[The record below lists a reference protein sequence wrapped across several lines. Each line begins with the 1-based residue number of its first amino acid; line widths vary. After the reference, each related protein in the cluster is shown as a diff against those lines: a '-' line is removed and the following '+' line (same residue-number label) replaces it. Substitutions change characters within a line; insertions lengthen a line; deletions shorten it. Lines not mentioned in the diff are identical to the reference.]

1 LRYAAPAERWAAPA
15 AEWFSRLSED
25 NVDRLKGKVAIV
37 TGAAQGIGAEYA
49 RALAAEGAAVALA
62 DVADPQTV
70 GEQIKAAGGQAIAR
84 VTDVSDAGSVTE
96 LVRLCASEFGRVEIL
111 VNNAGIFGSL
121 ALQPFEQIDSREFDA
136 VMRVNVRGV
145 FECSR
150 AVAPLMREQ
159 NYGKIVNIASGTV
172 FKGTPML
179 LHYVASKGAV
189 VAITRCLARELGGD
203 GVRVNCLA
211 PGLTM
216 SESVLN
222 NPAWTESIIANNMA
236 SRAIKRE
243 AMPEDMI
250 GTVVFLC
257 SPESDFI
264 TGQTIVVDGGSVMH

>member
-1 LRYAAPAERWAAPA
+1 LA
-15 AEWFSRLSED
+15 
-25 NVDRLKGKVAIV
+25 DRLKNKVAIV

-62 DVADPQTV
+62 DLADPQAV
-70 GEQIKAAGGQAIAR
+70 CDAIKATGGQALARIA
-84 VTDVSDAGSVTE
+84 DVSDPAGVAE
-96 LVRLCASEFGRVEIL
+96 LVRLCSEAFGRVDIL

-121 ALQPFEQIDSREFDA
+121 ALRPFEQIPSDEFDA
-136 VMRVNVRGV
+136 VMRVNIRGV

-150 AVAPLMREQ
+150 AVAPLMRQ
-159 NYGKIVNIASGTV
+159 QKYGKIVNIASGTV

-189 VAITRCLARELGGD
+189 VAMTRCMARELGND

-216 SESVLN
+216 SESVLS
-222 NPAWTESIIANNMA
+222 NPAWTESIIASNMA
-236 SRAIKRE
+236 SRALKRE
-243 AMPEDMI
+243 ATPEDMV
-250 GTVVFLC
+250 GTLVFLC

>member
-1 LRYAAPAERWAAPA
+1 
-15 AEWFSRLSED
+15 
-25 NVDRLKGKVAIV
+25 VDRLKGKVAIV

-62 DVADPQTV
+62 DVADPQPV
-70 GEQIKAAGGQAIAR
+70 AEQIKAAGGQALAR
-84 VTDVSDAGSVTE
+84 VADVSDANSVTE
-96 LVRLCASEFGRVEIL
+96 LVRLCASEFARIDIL

-136 VMRVNVRGV
+136 VMRVNVRGI

-150 AVAPLMREQ
+150 AVAPLMRKEG
-159 NYGKIVNIASGTV
+159 YGKIINIASGTV

-189 VAITRCLARELGGD
+189 VAMTRCLARELGGD

-222 NPAWTESIIANNMA
+222 NPAWTENIIAGNMA
-236 SRAIKRE
+236 SRALKRE
-243 AMPEDMI
+243 AVPEDMV
-250 GTVVFLC
+250 GTLLFLC
-257 SPESDFI
+257 SAESDFI

>member
-1 LRYAAPAERWAAPA
+1 M
-15 AEWFSRLSED
+15 
-25 NVDRLKGKVAIV
+25 DRLKGKVAIV

-62 DVADPQTV
+62 DVADPQPV
-70 GEQIKAAGGQAIAR
+70 AEQIKAAGGQALAR
-84 VTDVSDAGSVTE
+84 VTDVSDANTVTE
-96 LVRLCASEFGRVEIL
+96 LVHLCAREFGRVDIL

-136 VMRVNVRGV
+136 VMRVNVRGI

-150 AVAPLMREQ
+150 AVAPLMRKQ
-159 NYGKIVNIASGTV
+159 GYGKIINIASGTV

-189 VAITRCLARELGGD
+189 VAMTRCLARELGGD

-222 NPAWTESIIANNMA
+222 NPAWTENIIASNMA
-236 SRAIKRE
+236 SRALKRE
-243 AMPEDMI
+243 AVPEDMV
-250 GTVVFLC
+250 GTLLFLC
-257 SPESDFI
+257 SAESDFI